1 MNIFGDVF
9 LHFVFFSTDSLRLL
23 AVIVNVCCIV
33 SFEKLCFDS
42 MIRVDERSLDSYIS
56 RDDVFFLNFF

>member
-9 LHFVFFSTDSLRLL
+9 LHFVFFSNDSLRLL

-33 SFEKLCFDS
+33 SIEKLCFDS
-42 MIRVDERSLDSYIS
+42 MIRVDERSSDSYIG
-56 RDDVFFLNFF
+56 RDDVFF